1 MTAIPGATHTSR
13 MLVDGTLAITVM
25 VEPRH
30 AQDAFRLLCVP
41 GTAVAMAALKDAPT
55 PAPDPAPQP
64 EKAKGGERAKWVA
77 MRCNEPEFQRWL
89 LRSFPEHGGVSWASL
104 QESAA
109 QIVRDI
115 CEVQSRVE
123 LDNDPIAIERFER
136 LIRRPWAAF
145 NGATA

>member
-1 MTAIPGATHTSR
+1 MTAIQGATHTSR

-55 PAPDPAPQP
+55 PEPAPQP
-64 EKAKGGERAKWVA
+64 EKPKGGERAKWVA
-77 MRCNEPEFQRWL
+77 MRCPEPEFQKWL
-89 LRSFPEHGGVSWASL
+89 AARYPTQFGYSTAGTIAQQIASTVRAVCSI
-104 QESAA
+104 ESRA
-109 QIVRDI
+109 
-115 CEVQSRVE
+115 E
-123 LDNDPIAIERFER
+123 LDNDPLAIERFER